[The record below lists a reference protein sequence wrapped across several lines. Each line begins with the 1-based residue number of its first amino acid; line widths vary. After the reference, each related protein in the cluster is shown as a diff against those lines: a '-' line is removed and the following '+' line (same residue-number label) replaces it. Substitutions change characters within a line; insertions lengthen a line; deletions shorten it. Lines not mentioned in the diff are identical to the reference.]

1 MEKNKSVGIIR
12 QIARLALLLGLL
24 LPVTGWAQLQQY
36 VVFFADKDTVTFSTE
51 QPEAFLSPR
60 AIERRQSQ
68 NIAIDSSDLP
78 VNPVYLNALEEEG
91 IPIIYTSKWFN
102 AALVEATPESIAEL
116 TNLDYIL
123 YAEMVKPRSRNGR
136 KNSSSPGGASYGKAS
151 RKRSDQRT
159 EQLLNQ
165 EQNEMLGI
173 TEMHNRGYNGEGVF
187 VAVFDGGFRGVD
199 DSPFFDHL
207 YENEQLKYTYDF
219 VGNSPNVYR
228 YGQHGTE
235 ALSCVAAYEPGI
247 LEAGAYAA
255 DIMLCITEESGS
267 EYRIEEYNWLFA
279 AEKADSAGVDIIST
293 SLGYTTFDDGEM
305 SYSYADLDGKT
316 AAITRATRMATAKG
330 MICVVSAGNEGNG
343 RWRYVSPPADAPD
356 ILAVGA
362 VSTNGFRV
370 SFSSFGPTSDGRIK
384 PDVSALGLQT
394 VVVDAQGRVTRSNGT
409 SFAAPLISG
418 FTAGVRQ
425 AFPDDTNLEIM
436 DKVRLAGSQSM
447 TPDNELGYGIP
458 NFATLME
465 AVPLSTNETIAPTKY
480 RVFPN
485 PIESGDLF
493 IESSTF
499 TNEPLEVH
507 MYNSTGQL
515 VINQHIP
522 VSADNSFTIDT
533 SFLQRGVYVLHIL
546 STTASDTLKVIKF

>member
-1 MEKNKSVGIIR
+1 MEKNKPANIIR
-12 QIARLALLLGLL
+12 QVARLTLLLALLLPIAGL
-24 LPVTGWAQLQQY
+24 AQLQQY

-51 QPEAFLSPR
+51 QPEMFLSPR
-60 AIERRQSQ
+60 AIERRQKQ
-68 NIAIDSSDLP
+68 NIPIDVSDIP
-78 VNPVYLNALEEEG
+78 VNPVYLSALEEQG
-91 IPIIYTSKWFN
+91 IPVIYTSKWFN
-102 AALVEATPESIAEL
+102 AVLVEGTPEAITEL
-116 TNLDYIL
+116 TNLDHIL
-123 YAEMVKPRSRNGR
+123 YAEMVKPSSRNGR
-136 KNSSSPGGASYGKAS
+136 KSSDSSDGASHGKTS
-151 RKRSDQRT
+151 RKQAYKRT

-173 TEMHNRGYNGEGVF
+173 TEMHHQGYNGEGVF

-207 YENEQLKYTYDF
+207 YENGPLKYTYDF
-219 VGNSPNVYR
+219 VGNSSDVYR

-235 ALSCVAAYEPGI
+235 ALSCVAAFEPGI

-316 AAITRATRMATAKG
+316 AAITRAARMATAKG
-330 MICVVSAGNEGNG
+330 MICVVSAGNEGSG

-394 VVVDAQGRVTRSNGT
+394 VVVDAQGRVTKSNGT
-409 SFAAPLISG
+409 SFSAPLISG

-436 DKVRLAGSQSM
+436 DKIRLAGSQSM

-465 AVPLSTNETIAPTKY
+465 AIPLSTSESTATTRY

-493 IESSTF
+493 IESTTF
-499 TNEPLEVH
+499 VDEPLNVYL
-507 MYNSTGQL
+507 YNSTGQL
-515 VINQHIP
+515 VMNQHIP
-522 VSADNSFTIDT
+522 VTADDSFTIDT
-533 SFLQRGVYVLHIL
+533 SYLQRGVYVLHIL
-546 STTASDTLKVIKF
+546 STSASDTLKVIKF